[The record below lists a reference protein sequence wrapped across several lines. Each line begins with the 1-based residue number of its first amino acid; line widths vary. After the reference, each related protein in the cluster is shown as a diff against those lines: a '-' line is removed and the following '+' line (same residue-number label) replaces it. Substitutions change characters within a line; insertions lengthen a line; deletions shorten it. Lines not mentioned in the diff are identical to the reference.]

1 MLNIVKKT
9 EATLSAETG
18 RILAWF
24 TDKEEGFISVAVPGD
39 RAKMTPAQ
47 ARAFGL
53 WLIEA
58 SETTRTKPDPLNMRA
73 SAAARHE
80 AVKRLEAELGRAT
93 FTPRPRW

>member
-1 MLNIVKKT
+1 MLNIIKKT

-24 TDKEEGFISVAVPGD
+24 TDKEEGFVSVAVPGD
-39 RAKMTPAQ
+39 RARMTPAQ

-58 SETTRTKPDPLNMRA
+58 SETARIKPDPIGVH
-73 SAAARHE
+73 AARAE
-80 AVKRLEAELGRAT
+80 AAKRLDAELGR
-93 FTPRPRW
+93 FTSPRPRW